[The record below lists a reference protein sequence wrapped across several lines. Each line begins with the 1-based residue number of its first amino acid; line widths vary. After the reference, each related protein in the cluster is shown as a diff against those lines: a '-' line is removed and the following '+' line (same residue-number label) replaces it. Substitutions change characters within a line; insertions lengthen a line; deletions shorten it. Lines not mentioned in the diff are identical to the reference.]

1 MLIYLIIIIMVILDQ
16 LFKILIER
24 NLVLGQSHPVIEGV
38 FHLTYV
44 QNPGAA
50 FGFFKGYN
58 EILIVL
64 TLIIIIGFLY
74 IFHNYLVD
82 SLLLKISFGLII
94 SGGIG
99 NLIDR
104 IRLGYV
110 IDYLDFR
117 IWPVFNLADMIIV
130 IGTVLFIIYLFLDNP
145 VLKNKDFNLI

>member
-1 MLIYLIIIIMVILDQ
+1 MLIYIIIIIMVAIDQ
-16 LFKILIER
+16 LSKVLVEHNMALGESYPLIEE
-24 NLVLGQSHPVIEGV
+24 I

-50 FGFFKGYN
+50 FGIFKGYN
-58 EILIVL
+58 EILIIL
-64 TLIIIIGFLY
+64 TVLIIAGFIYLY
-74 IFHNYLVD
+74 HNYFVNNLI
-82 SLLLKISFGLII
+82 LKISFGLII
-94 SGGIG
+94 AGGIG

-130 IGTVLFIIYLFLDNP
+130 IGTGLLIIYLFSGKP
-145 VLKNKDFNLI
+145 VMRK